1 MGCDSSA
8 SIKDNSPL
16 SNQPFLTLNSKYK
29 IPQYGLGVY
38 QIEGDEATEKACLEA
53 FKIGIRHI
61 DTAHAYENERGVGA
75 AIKKSNIPRDQL
87 FITSKLWVSDYGEGI
102 TLKAIDKML
111 ERLGLKYIDLLLLH
125 QQVGEYLAAYK
136 EMEKAVELGKVKSIG
151 ISNFD
156 ERLDEILNNC
166 KIKPAVIQVECHPYW
181 SQEDLR
187 KKVGKYGT
195 IIESWYPI
203 GHGDKTLID
212 NEVFSKLGKKYNKTN
227 VQIILRWHIQ
237 KGNVVFPKNSNP
249 QHIKEN
255 SEIFDF
261 NLTNE
266 EMEEINKM
274 GNTKRFFTMPLEKQ
288 EEFFKS
294 WKPKD

>member
-38 QIEGDEATEKACLEA
+38 QIGGDEATEKACLEA

-237 KGNVVFPKNSNP
+237 KGNVVFPKSSNP